1 MQDSPKANRTAETDF
16 DVVDESSAESFPAS
30 DAPGWATGQR
40 HPAAPADD
48 SPSSE
53 GKPDRPSSRQSR
65 QTASGED
72 PI

>member
-40 HPAAPADD
+40 HSAALADGP
-48 SPSSE
+48 PSSE
-53 GKPDRPSSRQSR
+53 GKPDRPSSRPPR
-65 QTASGED
+65 QTASGGD
-72 PI
+72 PV